1 LAKKISI
8 IMIKTT
14 KILVQI
20 IRLILIK
27 KFKRLKIYLRIYLLF
42 STEKKLVVLFQIII
56 KEISF
61 KSFSLIRL
69 ITLIQIKLLYKNIL
83 NKIKLKVKMK
93 PHQTKTLIILP
104 ISVMLV
110 TQILIFLSILNP
122 SKKIIILDLLNL
134 NY

>member
-1 LAKKISI
+1 
-8 IMIKTT
+8 MIKTT

>member
-1 LAKKISI
+1 
-8 IMIKTT
+8 MIKTT

-42 STEKKLVVLFQIII
+42 STGKKLVVLFQIII

-61 KSFSLIRL
+61 NSFSLIRL

-93 PHQTKTLIILP
+93 HHQTKTLIILP